1 MSVGGASRIRH
12 HFLQHNPVLGVKK
25 CGAPEKEIELVV
37 KELRELLEQEA
48 EKQEHAAKKRQL
60 DRTTAGA
67 TSAGTGGRQQTLHE
81 VKRKVDKAEVD
92 RSVAR
97 FFYSTATPFH
107 AVANPYFR
115 EMLQLV
121 SVTL

>member
-67 TSAGTGGRQQTLHE
+67 ASQYSSGAGLWASMGRATCPQQG
-81 VKRKVDKAEVD
+81 VPCAP
-92 RSVAR
+92 A
-97 FFYSTATPFH
+97 
-107 AVANPYFR
+107 
-115 EMLQLV
+115 
-121 SVTL
+121 